1 MADPPNPQLALLRYS
16 GEIGTKARATRSQ
29 FVQRL
34 VANLKNALLAE
45 GLEPR
50 IRDTHNRIFVELP
63 NAACASVLTRV
74 FGIQS
79 ISLVE
84 RRPAD
89 SIERLVDAGEELFG
103 NRVAGKRFAVRARRV
118 GERSQIALRPPDIE
132 RELGTRDRKSVV

>member
-1 MADPPNPQLALLRYS
+1 MAESPTPQLALLRFS

-34 VANLKNALLAE
+34 VANLRNALLAE

-50 IRDTHNRIFVELP
+50 IRNTHNRIFVELP
-63 NAACASVLTRV
+63 DAACASILTRV

-89 SIERLVDAGEELFG
+89 SVERLVDAGEELFG
-103 NRVAGKRFAVRARRV
+103 NRVTGKRFAVRVRRV
-118 GERSQIALRPPDIE
+118 GERSKIALLPTDI
-132 RELGTRDRKSVV
+132 